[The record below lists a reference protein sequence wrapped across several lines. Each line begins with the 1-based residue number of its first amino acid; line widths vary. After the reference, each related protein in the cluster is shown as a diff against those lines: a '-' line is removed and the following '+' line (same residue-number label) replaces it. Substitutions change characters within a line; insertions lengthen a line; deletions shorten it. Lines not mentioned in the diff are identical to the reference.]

1 MNKRMWLF
9 LAAISFFY
17 GGFVFGANPQV
28 TLQITGGVTGTIVL
42 EVYADKAPVTAA
54 NFINYVKSG
63 FYNGLIFHRVIS
75 GFMIQGGGYNTT
87 LDEKTPGAAIINES
101 SNRLSN
107 LRGTIAMARTS
118 YADSATSQFFINLV
132 DNAGLD
138 YGYIPIDYGYY
149 PPKQN
154 PTQIGYCVFGKVL
167 SGLTVVD
174 QIAAVKTRIENG
186 MQNVPE
192 NDIIIQTATVSYTA
206 PVCAEKL
213 PGDAN
218 GDCKINISDLALMA
232 SNWLKCNSI
241 LSTCN

>member
-1 MNKRMWLF
+1 MIKKISLLLVTASLF
-9 LAAISFFY
+9 C
-17 GGFVFGANPQV
+17 GGVVFAANPQV
-28 TLQITGGVTGTIVL
+28 TLQISGGVTGTIVL
-42 EVYADKAPVTAA
+42 EIYADKAPVTAA

-63 FYNGLIFHRVIS
+63 FYNGLIFHRVIP
-75 GFMIQGGGYNTT
+75 GFMIQGGGYNTS
-87 LDEKTPGAAIINES
+87 LVKKTPGASIINES

-118 YADSATSQFFINLV
+118 YADSATSEFFINHA
-132 DNAGLD
+132 DNSFLNYGSLAYD
-138 YGYIPIDYGYY
+138 Y
-149 PPKQN
+149 N
-154 PTQIGYCVFGKVL
+154 NNVFTQVGYCVFGKVL

-174 QIAAVKTRIENG
+174 QIAAVTTRTENG

-218 GDCKINISDLALMA
+218 GDCKINIGDLALMA